1 MSAEENPPAP
11 PANQV
16 PNATPAPVEPV
27 QTTCALFVS
36 GGGPGPM
43 AESKVDVKYL
53 GENTELVV
61 VSGVEETLYRGG
73 LPAIGT
79 TTKFVMFDG
88 KKVVA
93 EVAPYLQ
100 TMISAAA
107 ADGHTISVTSG
118 FRTMAKQQEFYDAW
132 MAFKAR
138 SKTPPSANPAAPQ
151 GHSLHQAGIA
161 VDLNVH
167 SGGVFE
173 WMVKHAWKYGFI
185 RSVADERWH
194 WEYWGNWEGQ
204 EKPEWATKKK
214 WGPNGHQPKTM
225 FSIIPRNHQCGVTIT
240 KTRPGGILSKNWWNN
255 KQPGVATANHT
266 DARMRGKTNSWIGVD
281 DTHLPSKFDTESPG
295 WNSPTPSATP
305 PTT

>member
-1 MSAEENPPAP
+1 MSAEENQAPTPP

-53 GENTELVV
+53 GNDTELDVE
-61 VSGVEETLYRGG
+61 SGGLETLYRGG
-73 LPAIGT
+73 DVIGT
-79 TTKFVMFDG
+79 TTDFVDFNS

-118 FRTMAKQQEFYDAW
+118 FRTGAKQQDLRDRW
-132 MAFKAR
+132 VAFKAR
-138 SKTPPSANPAAPQ
+138 GKTPPVENPAAKQ
-151 GHSLHQAGIA
+151 GYSLHQAGIA

-167 SGGVFE
+167 DGDVFK
-173 WMVKHAWKYGFI
+173 WMVKNGWKYGFI
-185 RSVADERWH
+185 RSTPDERWH

-204 EKPEWATKKK
+204 EKPRWAEG
-214 WGPNGHQPKTM
+214 WHSPKTM
-225 FSIIPRNHQCGVTIT
+225 FSMIQRNHQCGVTT
-240 KTRPGGILSKNWWNN
+240 TRAINSKYWWNT
-255 KQPGVATANHT
+255 KQPSVATANHT

-295 WNSPTPSATP
+295 WDSPTAT
-305 PTT
+305 T

>member
-1 MSAEENPPAP
+1 MSNSPP

-53 GENTELVV
+53 PGGTEALDV
-61 VSGVEETLYRGG
+61 VSGELETLYRGG
-73 LPAIGT
+73 EPSIGT
-79 TTKFVMFDG
+79 TTKFVMFNG
-88 KKVVA
+88 YKVVA

-118 FRTMAKQQEFYDAW
+118 FRTGDRQKELWDRYQ
-132 MAFKAR
+132 AFKAR
-138 SKTPPSANPAAPQ
+138 GKTPPVENPASRQ
-151 GHSLHQAGIA
+151 GFSLHQAGTA

-167 SGGVFE
+167 AGDVFK
-173 WMVKHAWKYGFI
+173 WMVKHAWKYGFV
-185 RSVADERWH
+185 RSTPDERWH

-204 EKPEWATKKK
+204 EKPEWAKKEK

-225 FSIIPRNHQCGVTIT
+225 FSMIQRNHQCGVTT
-240 KTRPGGILSKNWWNN
+240 TRAINQKYWWNT
-255 KQPGVATANHT
+255 KQPSVATANHT
-266 DARMRGKTNSWIGVD
+266 DARTRGKTNSWIGVD

-295 WNSPTPSATP
+295 WDSPTAT
-305 PTT
+305 T